1 MSDRGNQAV
10 LLEDGWVWIDY
21 DDGSGHLENPNG
33 EEYVSYDFCTQEYK
47 YANKKW
53 HFMDEYPDRTSFYQ
67 FKTIIENEVLRKGLA
82 SYSDEVKGIAEF
94 ESKLCIT
101 ESDSILKDGQF
112 RNWEW
117 YGKLSEIKNTL
128 SDYLIAEG
136 EPDVF
141 DLSIADRLCDLY
153 GVLSTSIM
161 LTDNQKELVV
171 IGVECEQDWSNIVPP
186 NLKML
191 YDEIVS
197 GQGECETEGAVLQ
210 M

>member
-1 MSDRGNQAV
+1 MSDGVNQAA
-10 LLEDGWVWIDY
+10 LLEKGWMWIDY
-21 DDGSGHLENPNG
+21 DDGSGHLESPNG

-47 YANKKW
+47 YTNKKW
-53 HFMDEYPDRTSFYQ
+53 HFMDEYSDRTSFYQ
-67 FKTIIENEVLRKGLA
+67 FKTIMENDVLGKGLA
-82 SYSDEVKGIAEF
+82 SYSDEIKAITEL
-94 ESKLCIT
+94 ENKLYII
-101 ESDSILKDGQF
+101 ESDSILKNGQF

-128 SDYLIAEG
+128 SDYLLAGG
-136 EPDVF
+136 EPNVF

-153 GVLSTSIM
+153 GVLATSIM

-186 NLKML
+186 NLKLL
-191 YDEIVS
+191 YDKIINA
-197 GQGECETEGAVLQ
+197 QTESEEPTMQ

>member
-1 MSDRGNQAV
+1 MSDGVNQAA
-10 LLEDGWVWIDY
+10 LLEKGWMWIDY
-21 DDGSGHLENPNG
+21 DDGSGHLESPNG

-47 YANKKW
+47 YTNKKW
-53 HFMDEYPDRTSFYQ
+53 HFMDEYSDRTSFYQ
-67 FKTIIENEVLRKGLA
+67 FKTIMENDVFGKGLA
-82 SYSDEVKGIAEF
+82 SYSDEIKAITEL
-94 ESKLCIT
+94 ENKLYII
-101 ESDSILKDGQF
+101 ESDSILKNGQF

-128 SDYLIAEG
+128 SDYLLAEG
-136 EPDVF
+136 EPNVF

-153 GVLSTSIM
+153 GVLATSIM

-186 NLKML
+186 NLKLL
-191 YDEIVS
+191 YDKIINA
-197 GQGECETEGAVLQ
+197 QTESEEPTMQ

>member
-1 MSDRGNQAV
+1 MSDGVNQAA
-10 LLEDGWVWIDY
+10 LLEKGWMWIDY
-21 DDGSGHLENPNG
+21 DDGSGHLESPNG

-47 YANKKW
+47 YTNKKW
-53 HFMDEYPDRTSFYQ
+53 HFMDEYSDRTSFYQ
-67 FKTIIENEVLRKGLA
+67 FKTLMENDVLGKGLA
-82 SYSDEVKGIAEF
+82 SYSDEIKAITEL
-94 ESKLCIT
+94 ENKLYII
-101 ESDSILKDGQF
+101 ESDSILKNGQF

-128 SDYLIAEG
+128 SDYLLAEG
-136 EPDVF
+136 EPNVF

-153 GVLSTSIM
+153 GVLATSIM

-186 NLKML
+186 NLKLL
-191 YDEIVS
+191 YDKIINA
-197 GQGECETEGAVLQ
+197 QTESEEPTMQ

>member
-1 MSDRGNQAV
+1 MSDGVNQAA
-10 LLEDGWVWIDY
+10 LLEKGWMWIDY
-21 DDGSGHLENPNG
+21 DDGSGHLESPNG

-47 YANKKW
+47 YTNKKW
-53 HFMDEYPDRTSFYQ
+53 HFMDEYSDRTSFYQ
-67 FKTIIENEVLRKGLA
+67 FKTIMENDVLGKGLA
-82 SYSDEVKGIAEF
+82 SYSDEIKAITEL
-94 ESKLCIT
+94 ENKLYII
-101 ESDSILKDGQF
+101 ESDSILKNDQF

-128 SDYLIAEG
+128 SDYLLAEG
-136 EPDVF
+136 EPNVF

-153 GVLSTSIM
+153 GVLATSIM

-186 NLKML
+186 NLKLL
-191 YDEIVS
+191 YDKIINA
-197 GQGECETEGAVLQ
+197 QTESEEPTMQ

>member
-1 MSDRGNQAV
+1 MSDGVNQAA
-10 LLEDGWVWIDY
+10 LLEKGWMWIDY
-21 DDGSGHLENPNG
+21 DDGSGHLESPNG

-47 YANKKW
+47 YTNKKW
-53 HFMDEYPDRTSFYQ
+53 HFMDEYSDRTSFYQ
-67 FKTIIENEVLRKGLA
+67 FNTIMENDVLGKGLA
-82 SYSDEVKGIAEF
+82 SYSDEIKAITEL
-94 ESKLCIT
+94 ENKLYII
-101 ESDSILKDGQF
+101 ESDSILKNGQF

-128 SDYLIAEG
+128 SDYLLAEG
-136 EPDVF
+136 EPNVF

-153 GVLSTSIM
+153 GVLATSIM

-186 NLKML
+186 NLKLL
-191 YDEIVS
+191 YDKIINA
-197 GQGECETEGAVLQ
+197 QTESEEPTMQ

>member
-1 MSDRGNQAV
+1 MSDGVNQAA
-10 LLEDGWVWIDY
+10 LLEKGWMWIDY
-21 DDGSGHLENPNG
+21 DDGSGHLERPNG

-47 YANKKW
+47 YTNKKW
-53 HFMDEYPDRTSFYQ
+53 HFMDEYSDRTSFYQ
-67 FKTIIENEVLRKGLA
+67 FKTIMENDVLGKGLA
-82 SYSDEVKGIAEF
+82 SYSDEIKAITEL
-94 ESKLCIT
+94 ENKLYII
-101 ESDSILKDGQF
+101 ESDSILKNGQF

-128 SDYLIAEG
+128 SDYLLAEG
-136 EPDVF
+136 EPNVF

-153 GVLSTSIM
+153 GVLATSIM

-186 NLKML
+186 NLKLL
-191 YDEIVS
+191 YDKIINA
-197 GQGECETEGAVLQ
+197 QTESEEPTMQ

>member
-1 MSDRGNQAV
+1 MSDGVNQAA
-10 LLEDGWVWIDY
+10 LLEKGWMWIDY
-21 DDGSGHLENPNG
+21 DDDSGHLESPNG

-47 YANKKW
+47 YTNKKW
-53 HFMDEYPDRTSFYQ
+53 HFMDEYSDRTSFYQ
-67 FKTIIENEVLRKGLA
+67 FKTIMENDVLGKGLA
-82 SYSDEVKGIAEF
+82 SYSDEIKAITEL
-94 ESKLCIT
+94 ENKLYII
-101 ESDSILKDGQF
+101 ESDSILKNGQF

-128 SDYLIAEG
+128 SDYLLAEG
-136 EPDVF
+136 EPNVF

-153 GVLSTSIM
+153 GVLATSIM

-186 NLKML
+186 NLKLL
-191 YDEIVS
+191 YDKIINA
-197 GQGECETEGAVLQ
+197 QTESEEPTMQ

>member
-1 MSDRGNQAV
+1 MSDGVNQAA
-10 LLEDGWVWIDY
+10 LLEKGWMWIDY
-21 DDGSGHLENPNG
+21 DDGSGHLESPNG

-47 YANKKW
+47 YTNKKW
-53 HFMDEYPDRTSFYQ
+53 HFMDEYSDRTSFYQ
-67 FKTIIENEVLRKGLA
+67 FKTIMENDVLGKGLA
-82 SYSDEVKGIAEF
+82 SYSDEIKAITEL
-94 ESKLCIT
+94 ENKLYII
-101 ESDSILKDGQF
+101 ESDSILKNGQF

-128 SDYLIAEG
+128 SDYLLAEG
-136 EPDVF
+136 EPYVF

-153 GVLSTSIM
+153 GVLATSIM

-186 NLKML
+186 NLKLL
-191 YDEIVS
+191 YDKIINA
-197 GQGECETEGAVLQ
+197 QTESEEPTMQ

>member
-1 MSDRGNQAV
+1 MSDGVNQAA
-10 LLEDGWVWIDY
+10 LLEKGWMWIDY
-21 DDGSGHLENPNG
+21 DDGSGHLESPNG

-47 YANKKW
+47 YTNKKW
-53 HFMDEYPDRTSFYQ
+53 HFMDEYSDRTSFYQ
-67 FKTIIENEVLRKGLA
+67 FKTIMENDVLGKGLV
-82 SYSDEVKGIAEF
+82 SYSDEIKAITEL
-94 ESKLCIT
+94 ENKLYII
-101 ESDSILKDGQF
+101 ESDSILKNDQF

-128 SDYLIAEG
+128 SDYLLAEG
-136 EPDVF
+136 EPNVF

-153 GVLSTSIM
+153 GVLATSIM

-186 NLKML
+186 NLKLL
-191 YDEIVS
+191 YDKIINA
-197 GQGECETEGAVLQ
+197 QTESEEPTMQ

>member
-1 MSDRGNQAV
+1 MSDGVNQAA
-10 LLEDGWVWIDY
+10 LLEKGWMWIDY
-21 DDGSGHLENPNG
+21 DDGSGHLESPNG

-47 YANKKW
+47 YTNKKW
-53 HFMDEYPDRTSFYQ
+53 HFMDEYSDRTSFYQ
-67 FKTIIENEVLRKGLA
+67 FKTIMENDVLGKGLA
-82 SYSDEVKGIAEF
+82 SYSDEIKAITEL
-94 ESKLCIT
+94 ENKLYII
-101 ESDSILKDGQF
+101 ESDSILKNGQF

-128 SDYLIAEG
+128 SDYLLAEG
-136 EPDVF
+136 EPNVF

-153 GVLSTSIM
+153 GVLATSII

-186 NLKML
+186 NLKLL
-191 YDEIVS
+191 YDKIINA
-197 GQGECETEGAVLQ
+197 QTESEEPTMQ

>member
-1 MSDRGNQAV
+1 MSDGVNQAA
-10 LLEDGWVWIDY
+10 LLEKGWMWIDY
-21 DDGSGHLENPNG
+21 DDGSGHLESPNG

-47 YANKKW
+47 YTNKKW
-53 HFMDEYPDRTSFYQ
+53 HFMDEYSDRTPFYQ
-67 FKTIIENEVLRKGLA
+67 FKTIMENDVLGKGLA
-82 SYSDEVKGIAEF
+82 SYSDEIKAITEL
-94 ESKLCIT
+94 ENKLYII
-101 ESDSILKDGQF
+101 ESDSILKNGQF

-128 SDYLIAEG
+128 SDYLLAEG
-136 EPDVF
+136 EPNVF

-153 GVLSTSIM
+153 GVLATSIM

-186 NLKML
+186 NLKLL
-191 YDEIVS
+191 YDKIINA
-197 GQGECETEGAVLQ
+197 QTESEEPTMQ

>member
-1 MSDRGNQAV
+1 MSDGVNQAA
-10 LLEDGWVWIDY
+10 LLEKGWMWIDY
-21 DDGSGHLENPNG
+21 DDGSGHLESPNG

-47 YANKKW
+47 YTNKKW
-53 HFMDEYPDRTSFYQ
+53 HFMDEYSDRTSFYQ
-67 FKTIIENEVLRKGLA
+67 FKTIMENDVLGNRLA
-82 SYSDEVKGIAEF
+82 SYSDEIKAITEL
-94 ESKLCIT
+94 ENKLFII
-101 ESDSILKDGQF
+101 ESDSILKNGQF

-128 SDYLIAEG
+128 SDYLLAEG
-136 EPDVF
+136 EPNVF

-153 GVLSTSIM
+153 GVLATSIM

-186 NLKML
+186 NLKLL
-191 YDEIVS
+191 YDKIINA
-197 GQGECETEGAVLQ
+197 QTESEEPTMQ

>member
-1 MSDRGNQAV
+1 MSDGVNQAA
-10 LLEDGWVWIDY
+10 LLEKGWMWIDY
-21 DDGSGHLENPNG
+21 DDGSDHLESPNG

-47 YANKKW
+47 YTNKKW
-53 HFMDEYPDRTSFYQ
+53 HFMDEYSDRTSFYQ
-67 FKTIIENEVLRKGLA
+67 FKTIMENDVLGKGLA
-82 SYSDEVKGIAEF
+82 SYSDEIKAITEL
-94 ESKLCIT
+94 ENKLYII
-101 ESDSILKDGQF
+101 ESDSILKNGQF

-128 SDYLIAEG
+128 SDYLLAEG
-136 EPDVF
+136 EPNVF

-153 GVLSTSIM
+153 GVLATSIM

-186 NLKML
+186 NLKLL
-191 YDEIVS
+191 YDKIINA
-197 GQGECETEGAVLQ
+197 QTESEEPTMQ

>member
-1 MSDRGNQAV
+1 MSDGVNQAA
-10 LLEDGWVWIDY
+10 LLEKGWMWIGY
-21 DDGSGHLENPNG
+21 DDGSGHLESPNG

-47 YANKKW
+47 YTNKKW
-53 HFMDEYPDRTSFYQ
+53 HFMDEYSDRTSFYQ
-67 FKTIIENEVLRKGLA
+67 FKTIMENDVLGKGLA
-82 SYSDEVKGIAEF
+82 SYSDEIKAITEL
-94 ESKLCIT
+94 ENKLYII
-101 ESDSILKDGQF
+101 ESDSILKNGQF

-128 SDYLIAEG
+128 SDYLLAEG
-136 EPDVF
+136 EPNVF

-153 GVLSTSIM
+153 GVLATSIM

-186 NLKML
+186 NLKLL
-191 YDEIVS
+191 YDKIINA
-197 GQGECETEGAVLQ
+197 QTESEEPTMQ

>member
-1 MSDRGNQAV
+1 MSDGVNQAA
-10 LLEDGWVWIDY
+10 LLEKGWMWIDY
-21 DDGSGHLENPNG
+21 DDGSGHLESPNG

-47 YANKKW
+47 YTNKKW
-53 HFMDEYPDRTSFYQ
+53 HFMDEYSDRTSFYQ
-67 FKTIIENEVLRKGLA
+67 FKTIMENDVLGKGLA
-82 SYSDEVKGIAEF
+82 SYSDEIKAITEL
-94 ESKLCIT
+94 ENKLYII
-101 ESDSILKDGQF
+101 ESDSILKNGQF

-128 SDYLIAEG
+128 SDYLLAEG
-136 EPDVF
+136 EANVF

-153 GVLSTSIM
+153 GVLATSIM

-186 NLKML
+186 NLKLL
-191 YDEIVS
+191 YDKIINA
-197 GQGECETEGAVLQ
+197 QTESEEPTMQ

>member
-1 MSDRGNQAV
+1 MSDGVNQAA
-10 LLEDGWVWIDY
+10 LLEKGWMWIDY
-21 DDGSGHLENPNG
+21 DDGSGHLESPNG

-47 YANKKW
+47 YTNKKW
-53 HFMDEYPDRTSFYQ
+53 HFMDEYSDRTSFYQ
-67 FKTIIENEVLRKGLA
+67 FKTIMENDVLGKGLA
-82 SYSDEVKGIAEF
+82 SYSDEIKAITEL
-94 ESKLCIT
+94 ENKLYII
-101 ESDSILKDGQF
+101 ESDSILKNGQF

-128 SDYLIAEG
+128 SDYLLAEG
-136 EPDVF
+136 EPNVF

-153 GVLSTSIM
+153 GVLATSIM

-186 NLKML
+186 NLKLL
-191 YDEIVS
+191 YDKIINAQTKSE
-197 GQGECETEGAVLQ
+197 EPTMQ

>member
-1 MSDRGNQAV
+1 MSDRVNQAL

-21 DDGSGHLENPNG
+21 DDGSGYLESPNG
-33 EEYVSYDFCTQEYK
+33 EEYVIYDFCTQEYK
-47 YANKKW
+47 YANERW
-53 HFMDEYPDRTSFYQ
+53 NFMYEYPDRTSFYQ
-67 FKTIIENEVLRKGLA
+67 FKTIIENDVLEKGLA
-82 SYSDEVKGIAEF
+82 SYSDEVKAITEL
-94 ESKLCIT
+94 ENKLCII
-101 ESDSILKDGQF
+101 ESDSILKNGQF

-136 EPDVF
+136 EPNVF

-153 GVLSTSIM
+153 GVLATSIM

-186 NLKML
+186 NLKLL
-191 YDEIVS
+191 YDEIIS
-197 GQGECETEGAVLQ
+197 EQAESETQGAVMQ

>member
-1 MSDRGNQAV
+1 MSDGVNQAA
-10 LLEDGWVWIDY
+10 LLEKGWMWIDY
-21 DDGSGHLENPNG
+21 DDGSGHLESPNG

-47 YANKKW
+47 YTNKKW
-53 HFMDEYPDRTSFYQ
+53 HFMDEYSDRTSFYQ
-67 FKTIIENEVLRKGLA
+67 FKTIMENDVLGKGLA
-82 SYSDEVKGIAEF
+82 SYSDEIKAITEL
-94 ESKLCIT
+94 ENKLYII
-101 ESDSILKDGQF
+101 ESDSILKNGQF

-128 SDYLIAEG
+128 SDYLLAEG
-136 EPDVF
+136 GPNVF

-153 GVLSTSIM
+153 GVLATSIM

-186 NLKML
+186 NLKLL
-191 YDEIVS
+191 YDKIINA
-197 GQGECETEGAVLQ
+197 QTESEEPTMQ